1 MINQELKDAIRN
13 YIGTV
18 HIPDIACCEDSKN
31 FYDAYNNVD
40 SMYDHNKLESVSISI
55 FKPYMTTVEDLA
67 AKLDLEPIKLNDMF
81 RFNQMPSKGLTLGIG
96 LVLGL
101 SLDEIK
107 DILKKMSYHLGNDDF
122 DKIVRYF
129 YINDI
134 RDANLLSE
142 ALVSFGCMYLYSKK
156 KLR

>member
-1 MINQELKDAIRN
+1 MINNELKESIKQ

-18 HIPDIACCEDSKN
+18 KIPDIACCEDSKS
-31 FYDAYNNVD
+31 FYDAYNNID
-40 SMYDHNKLESVSISI
+40 SMYDHNKAESISISI
-55 FKPYMTTVEDLA
+55 FKPYMESVEDLA
-67 AKLDLEPIKLNDMF
+67 SKLDVDPIKLNDMF

-107 DILKKMSYHLGNDDF
+107 EILKKMSYHLGNDDF

-134 RDANLLSE
+134 RDASLLSD